1 MNGEERGHYAPRVA
15 NLQAGAY
22 VLGPGD
28 GTLSVRTKRTGA
40 AAKAGHNLLFH
51 VTSWEA
57 RLTVG
62 ADAAGTRLELDVDA
76 SSLRVIEGTGG
87 MQALG
92 DDDKANIEQT
102 IDKEVLKRQAIT
114 FRSTQVQPAADGSGL
129 RVQGDLTL
137 LGRSHPLAFDVAVS
151 DGGTLSAVAIVKQTD
166 WGMKPYSALFGALKV
181 VDEVE
186 IEIDVHLPAPQSR

>member
-1 MNGEERGHYAPRVA
+1 
-15 NLQAGAY
+15 
-22 VLGPGD
+22 VLGPD
-28 GTLSVRTKRTGA
+28 DATLSVRTGRTGA

-57 RLTVG
+57 RLVVG
-62 ADAAGTRLELDVDA
+62 ADGADTSLELDVDGT
-76 SSLRVIEGTGG
+76 SLRVREGTGG

-102 IDKEVLKRQAIT
+102 IDEEVLKRQRIT
-114 FRSTQVQPAADGSGL
+114 FRSTRVQPATRGHGL
-129 RVQGDLTL
+129 GVQGDLTL
-137 LGRSHPLAFDVAVS
+137 LGKTRPLAFDVAVAEN
-151 DGGTLSAVAIVKQTD
+151 GALHAVAVVKQSD

-186 IEIDVHLPAPQSR
+186 IEIEVHSPDPQSL